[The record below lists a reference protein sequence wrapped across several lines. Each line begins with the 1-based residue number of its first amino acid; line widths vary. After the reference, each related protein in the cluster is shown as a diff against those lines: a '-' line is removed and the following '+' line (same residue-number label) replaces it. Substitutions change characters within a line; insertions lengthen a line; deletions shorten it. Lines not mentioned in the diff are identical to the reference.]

1 MNKSYKIYLDRGVL
15 HPGHPPII
23 AHGVMAVSTKEL
35 KAGTILSL
43 SNGEYSPC
51 GSSGNPAG
59 ILLEDVA
66 VLIDALNANASADAK
81 KVVSCNA
88 VIRAIGNGDS
98 DIPIGATQGSMS
110 ALGYSQS
117 WTVGSGGSTSEIYLS
132 RTDKKLLGAGRS
144 IGSYSPIEE
153 LV

>member
-1 MNKSYKIYLDRGVL
+1 
-15 HPGHPPII
+15 
-23 AHGVMAVSTKEL
+23 MAY
-35 KAGTILSL
+35 ATISDIEGRMTRTLS
-43 SNGEYSPC
+43 SDERRVCTN
-51 GSSGNPAG
+51 
-59 ILLEDVA
+59 LLEDVA

-117 WTVGSGGSTSEIYLS
+117 WTVGSGGSVSEIYLS

>member
-1 MNKSYKIYLDRGVL
+1 
-15 HPGHPPII
+15 
-23 AHGVMAVSTKEL
+23 MAAYATV
-35 KAGTILSL
+35 
-43 SNGEYSPC
+43 
-51 GSSGNPAG
+51 
-59 ILLEDVA
+59 EDVQA
-66 VLIDALNANASADAK
+66 RMLRTLSTSESTVASNLLNDIGVTIDAYNANASAEAK

-117 WTVGSGGSTSEIYLS
+117 WTVGSGGSVSEIYLS

>member
-1 MNKSYKIYLDRGVL
+1 
-15 HPGHPPII
+15 
-23 AHGVMAVSTKEL
+23 MAY
-35 KAGTILSL
+35 ATINDIEGRMTRTLS
-43 SNGEYSPC
+43 SDERRVCEN
-51 GSSGNPAG
+51 
-59 ILLEDVA
+59 LLEDVA
-66 VLIDALNANASADAK
+66 VLIDALNANAFAEAK

-117 WTVGSGGSTSEIYLS
+117 WTVGSGGSVSEIYLS